1 MTYQNDFPRRIH
13 ALLRQ
18 PSKSRRPMIRLYHVT
33 KTYRETRTKALDD
46 LSCHIPKGDMVYLTG
61 PSGAGKTT
69 FLRMIYAAEFPTSGQ
84 VLVAGRNIAKLKESS
99 IPYLRRNIGVVFQDF
114 KLLYGR
120 TVFENVA
127 LTLEVL
133 ELPHKLISRRVH
145 DALGQVGMH
154 AKAGA
159 YPRELSGGEQ
169 QRVALAR
176 AIVGDPAILL
186 ADEPTGNLDPEMSRE
201 IVNLVKDINLRGTTI
216 VLATHD
222 PRLLVE
228 HPRRVITIERGK
240 IVSDKALSH
249 LRRDYISD
257 SDYLEESHVWKNR

>member
-1 MTYQNDFPRRIH
+1 
-13 ALLRQ
+13 
-18 PSKSRRPMIRLYHVT
+18 MIRLYHVT
-33 KTYRETRTKALDD
+33 KNYKETRTKALND
-46 LSCHIPKGDMVYLTG
+46 LTCHVRKGEMVYLTG

-69 FLRMIYAAEFPTSGQ
+69 FLRMIYAAEYPTAGQ
-84 VLVAGRNIAKLKESS
+84 VLVSGRNIAKLKESS

-114 KLLYGR
+114 KLLNGR

-133 ELPHKLISRRVH
+133 ELPLKQIARRVH

-159 YPRELSGGEQ
+159 LPRELSGGEQ
-169 QRVALAR
+169 QRAALAR

-186 ADEPTGNLDPEMSRE
+186 ADEPTGNLDPDMSHE
-201 IVNLVKDINLRGTTI
+201 IIMLIKDINLRGTTI

-222 PRLLVE
+222 PALLAK
-228 HPRRVITIERGK
+228 HPRRVITLKRGRL
-240 IVSDKALSH
+240 IGDKALGPLQREYSTETDF
-249 LRRDYISD
+249 LNETDA
-257 SDYLEESHVWKNR
+257 WKNR